1 MNADL
6 DDLFF
11 FASVLI
17 KAGRYTD
24 AISCCD
30 EIAALKPSLTRSNCH
45 ILEDAF
51 KKAIDPIR
59 TNLCQ
64 LMTFYDAEVDEGH
77 ALRAEMIQI
86 HKERA
91 HSELEALCQ
100 RAISLFKDS
109 LVPLPQPPFVTVF
122 LYRSLGDYHRY
133 LTEFESGPKLAV
145 ALSEAEANYKTAVE
159 LADLHLLKSDPM
171 RLTAIHELAIFKCDH
186 LKAVAE
192 ACELLQKA
200 RIDAEIDLSELAEE
214 EKREALL
221 ALEDME
227 TNLVVWFADE
237 AKN

>member
-1 MNADL
+1 MAADL

-17 KAGRYTD
+17 KAGRYCD

-30 EIAALKPSLTRSNCH
+30 EIAALKPSLTRANCLL
-45 ILEDAF
+45 LEDAF

-77 ALRAEMIQI
+77 ALRAEMIQL

-91 HSELEALCQ
+91 HAELEGLCQ
-100 RAISLFKDS
+100 RAISLFTTS
-109 LVPLPQPPFVTVF
+109 LVPIPQPPFATVF

-133 LTEFESGPKLAV
+133 LTEFESGPKLTV
-145 ALSEAEANYKTAVE
+145 ALTEAEANYKTAVE
-159 LADLHLLKSDPM
+159 FADQHLLKSDPI
-171 RLTAIHELAIFKCDH
+171 RLTAIHHLAIFKCDH
-186 LKAVAE
+186 LKEVSE

-200 RIDAEIDLSELAEE
+200 RIDAEIDLSELGEDD
-214 EKREALL
+214 KREALL
-221 ALEDME
+221 ALENIE